1 MCKSLRSQEVQ
12 VSFRLVM
19 KFEELSP
26 NTVFSS
32 WYVNCEGQ
40 VRNDDAIVMV
50 IVFEL
55 HKFTGLLEF
64 DR

>member
-1 MCKSLRSQEVQ
+1 
-12 VSFRLVM
+12 M

-26 NTVFSS
+26 DTVFSS